1 LKEKENSNVPNKG
14 LGIKVG
20 TVIGHIEA
28 GHGIEIV
35 ALEIAERERT
45 GQIWRHSHGIKALHG
60 AVVEFKRRRSGEQGK
75 ERLRGGG
82 GGREEHGM
90 RCGCADGFGEK
101 WSRGFCGER
110 RRFLHLFS
118 LDYPLALS
126 LSSPSLIIS

>member
-82 GGREEHGM
+82 GGGERNMECVADAPTDSGKSGAAVFAENE
-90 RCGCADGFGEK
+90 DGFYIYSV
-101 WSRGFCGER
+101 WIILSPFP
-110 RRFLHLFS
+110 S
-118 LDYPLALS
+118 PLL
-126 LSSPSLIIS
+126 LL